1 MARLSRCGYPF
12 ALMTEPAN
20 KSSPPR
26 KPRGTLAL
34 LASPRGLWR
43 FLTDKNAPKVP
54 RIMAILAVLYV
65 VSPFDIL
72 PEAMLPVVGWLD
84 DIGLTAAALTWLA
97 SKAAR
102 YERDNP
108 EIKVE
113 PAPPSASEV

>member
-1 MARLSRCGYPF
+1 MARPARGGYPF
-12 ALMTEPAN
+12 ALMADTAP
-20 KSSPPR
+20 KSTTPR

-43 FLTDKNAPKVP
+43 FLTDKHAPKVP
-54 RIMAILAVLYV
+54 RVMALLAVLYV
-65 VSPFDIL
+65 VSPFDIV

-84 DIGLTAAALTWLA
+84 DIGLSAAALTWLA

-113 PAPPSASEV
+113 PAPEP

>member
-1 MARLSRCGYPF
+1 
-12 ALMTEPAN
+12 MTEPAN

-34 LASPRGLWR
+34 FASPRGLWR
-43 FLTDKNAPKVP
+43 YLTDKHAPKVP
-54 RIMAILAVLYV
+54 RVMALLAVLYV
-65 VSPFDIL
+65 VSPFDL
-72 PEAMLPVVGWLD
+72 VPEAMIPVVGWLD
-84 DIGLTAAALTWLA
+84 DIGLSAAALAWLA

-113 PAPPSASEV
+113 PASSDPSGV